1 MFLNQVL
8 ILVLMEDTLGGKQFQ
23 KLLIKMSCLNP
34 CSNGRYSRSKDVA
47 RFYRDVKVLIL
58 VLMEDTLGAAFPFIF
73 SLYTC
78 LNPCSNGRYSRRA
91 KPTNPL
97 FQRF

>member
-1 MFLNQVL
+1 MEDTLGAIIPTLCVGLAVVL
-8 ILVLMEDTLGGKQFQ
+8 ILVLMEDTLGDTQIGE
-23 KLLIKMSCLNP
+23 
-34 CSNGRYSRSKDVA
+34 
-47 RFYRDVKVLIL
+47 
-58 VLMEDTLGAAFPFIF
+58 EDGLE
-73 SLYTC
+73 S